1 MFGKLTLSR
10 RHVPRLLQDA
20 ASAGLLAF
28 NMLSVPPI
36 SAQDTPSATVILTEY
51 QFNPK
56 TITLTL
62 GQPVQLNIQNQG
74 GGNHSLLSDIPLAQV
89 HYQKADNTPAEIQRY
104 EAQSVLNADAV
115 SGHTSVVTFT
125 PTKAG
130 TFEFFSEDEESL
142 GMVGNFVVVAPGA
155 QTAAAPPTSAPAPAA
170 PTASATVARDGQSL
184 SGQSAATQALFS
196 AVWGDRAAQEWV
208 QEHNSGLPK

>member
-1 MFGKLTLSR
+1 MSGKLTLSR
-10 RHVPRLLQDA
+10 RQVPRLLHLA

-28 NMLSVPPI
+28 NMLSASPI
-36 SAQDTPSATVILTEY
+36 SAQETPSATVILTEY
-51 QFNPK
+51 RFNPK
-56 TITLTL
+56 TVTLTL

-142 GMVGNFVVVAPGA
+142 GMVGDFVVVAPGA
-155 QTAAAPPTSAPAPAA
+155 EAATAPAVTAPAPAT

-196 AVWGDRAAQEWV
+196 TVWGDRAAQEWV